1 MAYRYGNRN
10 QMALLPRSIEDYVG
24 PDDPVRVY
32 DAFVDALDLGKLG
45 IEINPRKVGNIE
57 YDPKT
62 MLKLVVYGY
71 SYGWKGSR
79 KLERATHYNVSF
91 IWLMGGL
98 APDHKTIAEFR
109 RKNKNALKEVIKQ
122 CARMCI
128 ELDLIDGNVL
138 FVDGTKIRANASRGK
153 NYTKQH
159 YEKHLAE
166 VDKRIEELLEECD
179 RIDEEEREQGSLVK
193 MEKELA
199 ENEGYRTR
207 IREMLSRFKEEE
219 EKGKAPKTINQTD
232 PESALMR
239 SVQGSHASDN
249 IQSVVDDKHGLIVQ
263 VDAVS
268 DSTDVNQFANQITQ
282 AEAVTGK
289 ECEVG
294 CADAG
299 YADTEELE
307 KIDRRGT
314 KVVVPS
320 QQQAL
325 HKPEE
330 KPFHK
335 NKFVY
340 NTEHDCYFCPEGHKL
355 TYKGKEDGCKK
366 LAYRIPDADICK
378 KCRHYGECTNS
389 QSGRKIVRLLQE
401 EIKEKLERYYEQ
413 PESQEI
419 YTRRKAR
426 VEHPFGHIK
435 RNLGITNFLLRGRES
450 AQAEISIG
458 ATCFN
463 IARMI
468 TLFGGVKEIIG
479 QFLALQS

>member
-45 IEINPRKVGNIE
+45 IEINPRKVGNTE

-79 KLERATHYNVSF
+79 KLERATHHNVSF

-199 ENEGYRTR
+199 ENEGYRTK

-219 EKGKAPKTINQTD
+219 EKGKAPKTLNQTD

-239 SVQGSHASDN
+239 SVQGSHASYN

-282 AEAVTGK
+282 AEAVMCRCG
-289 ECEVG
+289 
-294 CADAG
+294 
-299 YADTEELE
+299 
-307 KIDRRGT
+307 
-314 KVVVPS
+314 
-320 QQQAL
+320 
-325 HKPEE
+325 
-330 KPFHK
+330 
-335 NKFVY
+335 
-340 NTEHDCYFCPEGHKL
+340 
-355 TYKGKEDGCKK
+355 
-366 LAYRIPDADICK
+366 IC
-378 KCRHYGECTNS
+378 RYGRT
-389 QSGRKIVRLLQE
+389 
-401 EIKEKLERYYEQ
+401 
-413 PESQEI
+413 
-419 YTRRKAR
+419 
-426 VEHPFGHIK
+426 
-435 RNLGITNFLLRGRES
+435 
-450 AQAEISIG
+450 
-458 ATCFN
+458 
-463 IARMI
+463 
-468 TLFGGVKEIIG
+468 
-479 QFLALQS
+479 